1 MRSLPEFLLIAIVV
15 TVTPGP
21 ATATV
26 IRVAARDGRRAATS
40 AICGNACG
48 VFAWGVLSAVGVSSL
63 IVASQVA
70 YDALRAGGAIVLI
83 VLGIRSLLRRTA
95 PPRDDRRAGAGTSWR
110 IGLVTS
116 LANPKLAVFF
126 IALFPQFLS
135 RDTAVLPTAVAM
147 AAAIVAFDLVWYSSL
162 AYTVDRAGALL
173 RPRVQRRLEQLTGG
187 AMVAIGIRLAADV
200 R

>member
-15 TVTPGP
+15 TITPGP

-40 AICGNACG
+40 AILGNAGG
-48 VFAWGVLSAVGVSSL
+48 VLAWGVLSAIGVSSL
-63 IVASQVA
+63 IVASQIA
-70 YDALRAGGAIVLI
+70 YDALRIGGAAVLI
-83 VLGIRSLLRRTA
+83 VLGVRSLVHRAPRAARRPAAT
-95 PPRDDRRAGAGTSWR
+95 GWR
-110 IGLVTS
+110 IGLLTS

-135 RDTAVLPTAVAM
+135 RDAAVLPTAVAM
-147 AAAIVAFDLVWYSSL
+147 AAAIVTFDLVWYSSL
-162 AYTVDRAGALL
+162 AYAVDRAGALL

-187 AMVAIGIRLAADV
+187 TMVALGIRMAADA